1 MGKRKWI
8 NYDTWGCRIPD
19 KQILIDSDNLTKIDN
34 LLLEAVERLSGIAE
48 FTRLS
53 YDSQFDRMDE
63 AVRIYDALIHL
74 QEGVQNELYEKDYD
88 FFTRLANGTDRDY
101 QGPLETLSS
110 IHMEDFSIPN
120 EAGLTK
126 QAVYYNTNNER
137 CLGDVVEKET
147 LTFEDFLCYSDNTD
161 YEVAYNP
168 VFEEIFREQYELA
181 GLDEEYA
188 YSVYMKELLESGE
201 FDHEMQQPVLEFL
214 SAGLDIVSFGLKP
227 LIEAFLGEDLVT
239 GDNLTDTDRFLSAV
253 EGIIGLITFG
263 NILSKVGVMG
273 IEGVTAELAKEV
285 LTDSVS
291 NMTSE
296 GLNELGV
303 NGTVSTLAGV
313 AVGGLTEQSLDDML
327 NVRLWGSRMEVAET
341 PEEAFQ
347 FRFDDESRKI
357 IEEVHEFDELDEWE
371 EFYESMYDSQRDIC
385 VEYDDC
391 LEDMRQ
397 VEYDDV
403 LEIRSREAVQS
414 VGEECGKTIES
425 GLNSVDDIIKGVE
438 NGDVPLSNNIQKG
451 NYGEMK
457 MDAYFESQGY
467 ERISLDR
474 VTDLNTPTHQ
484 GIDGVYYNPDG
495 HPPYIIGEAKY
506 GSSKLGNTLDGKQ
519 MSDNWVDKRLVDA
532 VGEEMADDIALEMMI
547 NPDNVQKQLVNI
559 STDGN
564 VMTNILDEY
573 ANVVK

>member
-1 MGKRKWI
+1 MGKRKRI

-120 EAGLTK
+120 EAGLTM
-126 QAVYYNTNNER
+126 QMVCYDTNNER
-137 CLGDVVEKET
+137 CLGEVVGKET

-201 FDHEMQQPVLEFL
+201 FDHEMQQPVLVFL
-214 SAGLDIVSFGLKP
+214 SAGLDIMSFGLKP

-403 LEIRSREAVQS
+403 LELRSREAVQS

-425 GLNSVDDIIKGVE
+425 GSNAIDYYVGPNGKVLPSQYKDWIGTNIQEELLSQAENPQLKNAIKQLYRGKSFIGDGGTADVIRFEQETGIMLGKNGGSHVQKGIDMASYIQNKILTQNLSDTDRTLATRLLDDLNS
-438 NGDVPLSNNIQKG
+438 
-451 NYGEMK
+451 
-457 MDAYFESQGY
+457 A
-467 ERISLDR
+467 
-474 VTDLNTPTHQ
+474 
-484 GIDGVYYNPDG
+484 
-495 HPPYIIGEAKY
+495 
-506 GSSKLGNTLDGKQ
+506 LG
-519 MSDNWVDKRLVDA
+519 R
-532 VGEEMADDIALEMMI
+532 
-547 NPDNVQKQLVNI
+547 
-559 STDGN
+559 
-564 VMTNILDEY
+564 
-573 ANVVK
+573 

>member
-1 MGKRKWI
+1 
-8 NYDTWGCRIPD
+8 
-19 KQILIDSDNLTKIDN
+19 
-34 LLLEAVERLSGIAE
+34 
-48 FTRLS
+48 
-53 YDSQFDRMDE
+53 
-63 AVRIYDALIHL
+63 
-74 QEGVQNELYEKDYD
+74 
-88 FFTRLANGTDRDY
+88 
-101 QGPLETLSS
+101 
-110 IHMEDFSIPN
+110 
-120 EAGLTK
+120 
-126 QAVYYNTNNER
+126 
-137 CLGDVVEKET
+137 
-147 LTFEDFLCYSDNTD
+147 
-161 YEVAYNP
+161 
-168 VFEEIFREQYELA
+168 
-181 GLDEEYA
+181 
-188 YSVYMKELLESGE
+188 MKELLESGE

-214 SAGLDIVSFGLKP
+214 SAGLDIVSFGLKH

-403 LEIRSREAVQS
+403 LELRSREALQS

-425 GLNSVDDIIKGVE
+425 GSNAIDYYVGPNGKVLPSQYKDWIGTNIQEELLSQAENPQLKNAIKQLYRGKSFIGDGGTADVIRFEQETGIMLGKNGGSHVQKGIDMASYIQNKILTQNLSDTDRTLATRLLDDLNS
-438 NGDVPLSNNIQKG
+438 
-451 NYGEMK
+451 
-457 MDAYFESQGY
+457 A
-467 ERISLDR
+467 
-474 VTDLNTPTHQ
+474 
-484 GIDGVYYNPDG
+484 
-495 HPPYIIGEAKY
+495 
-506 GSSKLGNTLDGKQ
+506 LG
-519 MSDNWVDKRLVDA
+519 R
-532 VGEEMADDIALEMMI
+532 
-547 NPDNVQKQLVNI
+547 
-559 STDGN
+559 
-564 VMTNILDEY
+564 
-573 ANVVK
+573 